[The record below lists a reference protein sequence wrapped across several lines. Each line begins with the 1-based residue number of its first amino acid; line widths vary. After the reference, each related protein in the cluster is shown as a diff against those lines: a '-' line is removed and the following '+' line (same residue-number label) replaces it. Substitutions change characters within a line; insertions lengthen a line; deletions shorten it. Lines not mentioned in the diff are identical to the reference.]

1 MPHLAQRAGAVQA
14 QPPGAAR
21 EELLNL
27 ALQLAPQP
35 AWRLA
40 RGGAEAQRLG
50 QVRTGVRARLRA
62 RVRLVGGGVAPRRSA
77 WCTKKKRRSKPR
89 SQLRRVRGEG

>member
-1 MPHLAQRAGAVQA
+1 MQHLAQRAGTVQA

-40 RGGAEAQRLG
+40 RGGAEAQRL
-50 QVRTGVRARLRA
+50 VHEEEETIEAAL
-62 RVRLVGGGVAPRRSA
+62 APA
-77 WCTKKKRRSKPR
+77 
-89 SQLRRVRGEG
+89 QGGEGREKESER